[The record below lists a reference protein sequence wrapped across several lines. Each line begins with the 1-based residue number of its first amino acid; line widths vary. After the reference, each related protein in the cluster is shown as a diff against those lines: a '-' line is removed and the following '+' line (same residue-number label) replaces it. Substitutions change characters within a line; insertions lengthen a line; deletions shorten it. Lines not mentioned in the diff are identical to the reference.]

1 MAAPGAVCAPF
12 ADEPR
17 AWVFVLAA
25 RATCAEAAELG
36 RALGRAGHQGRFVSG
51 ESAELW
57 RRIYIEGARRPARAG
72 EGAGD
77 GER

>member
-1 MAAPGAVCAPF
+1 MAASGAVCAAF
-12 ADEPR
+12 SDEPR

-51 ESAELW
+51 ETAEAW
-57 RRIYIEGARRPARAG
+57 RRIYIDGTRRPETAVKG
-72 EGAGD
+72 VGD